1 MATSQTILVGKE
13 SYLYLDRISR
23 EQRGCKP
30 LTPDQEDRLWS
41 KCRLNADGLR
51 SCNNYS
57 LGGGD
62 GTYHGRWWSWSV
74 DTLKKMLDEANLP
87 YEDGEPI
94 EYINVH
100 L

>member
-13 SYLYLDRISR
+13 SYLYLDRIMR

-30 LTPDQEDRLWS
+30 LTPEQEEKFWGKQRV
-41 KCRLNADGLR
+41 NADGFT
-51 SCNNYS
+51 SCNDDS

-62 GTYHGRWWSWSV
+62 GTYYGRWWSWSV
-74 DTLKKMLDEANLP
+74 ETLKKMLDEANLP

-94 EYINVH
+94 EYINVI